1 MGGFL
6 WFSLLRPS
14 KKGSPPRTP
23 HGGLLPASYRI
34 AMLFM
39 RTFLSVPLFNAGD
52 ACTWKA
58 ELSCNSLRLS
68 TSTVCFIEQQ
78 RLPLSTFSNQSATKT
93 SIIPPSQRS
102 APATAKPT
110 GSCMCSCALHPGE
123 KMRQSAPYSLLTQVL
138 IRTSDI
144 MSDSNL
150 DVSKY

>member
-1 MGGFL
+1 MITPRRPYLVGVFKLGEPPKMGGFL

-23 HGGLLPASYRI
+23 HGGLLPASYCI
-34 AMLFM
+34 AMCFFFFLM

-78 RLPLSTFSNQSATKT
+78 RLPLSTFSKQSATKPQ
-93 SIIPPSQRS
+93 SFRPVNEAHQPLPSPLAAAC
-102 APATAKPT
+102 APALCIRAK
-110 GSCMCSCALHPGE
+110 
-123 KMRQSAPYSLLTQVL
+123 K
-138 IRTSDI
+138 
-144 MSDSNL
+144 
-150 DVSKY
+150 